1 MCFEL
6 AKLADVKWLASLT
19 EESAPASVQRPVFA
33 QRAQAFFADSWA
45 VSEYWDAAPER
56 AEPALPV
63 SFEPEAPVPSRTS
76 ADVFVLTVE
85 TELYAVMYDKR
96 ERIQQHALSQ
106 I

>member
-6 AKLADVKWLASLT
+6 AKLVDEKWLASIT
-19 EESAPASVQRPVFA
+19 EVEDERAEWEAS
-33 QRAQAFFADSWA
+33 
-45 VSEYWDAAPER
+45 APER
-56 AEPALPV
+56 AEPAPPPT
-63 SFEPEAPVPSRTS
+63 FKYNFPDHIEFKPTAQAR

-96 ERIQQHALSQ
+96 KLIDQHALSQ